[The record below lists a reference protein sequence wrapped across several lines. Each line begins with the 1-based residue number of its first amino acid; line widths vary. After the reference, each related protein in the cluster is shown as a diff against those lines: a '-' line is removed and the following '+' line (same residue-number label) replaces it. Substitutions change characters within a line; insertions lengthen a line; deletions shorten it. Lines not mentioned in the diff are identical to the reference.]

1 MEKINLQEKFNQFS
15 DYWNPRIIGALNGQH
30 VKLAKFQGP
39 FTWHHHKEE
48 DELFLVVKG
57 AFTMEFRDR
66 NVMLQEG
73 EILIVPRG
81 VEHRPVAEVEVW
93 VLLFEPEGT
102 LNTGNITDAYTKTN
116 LENI

>member
-1 MEKINLQEKFNQFS
+1 MEKINLQEKINHYS
-15 DYWNPRIIGALNGQH
+15 DYWNPRNIVALNSQH

-66 NVMLQEG
+66 NVMLTIQSADDARIPVVTE
-73 EILIVPRG
+73 L
-81 VEHRPVAEVEVW
+81 VEF
-93 VLLFEPEGT
+93 LLQVDLFHQ
-102 LNTGNITDAYTKTN
+102 LF
-116 LENI
+116 LSRL